1 MRYSFSKTLER
12 LARSERG
19 TAFVEFAVVAPF
31 LVLLLVGLVDF
42 SRYMYDG
49 LLAANAARA
58 AVQYGAQNTIT
69 AADSTGIINAASTD
83 SGGLAGLSATPNIFC
98 EANGVATSCST
109 AGAVYYVQVVT
120 SGTFTPLV
128 KYPGLPANVT
138 VSARAV
144 MRVASQ

>member
-1 MRYSFSKTLER
+1 MRFWFSSTLAR

-19 TAFVEFAVVAPF
+19 TAFVEFAIVSPF

-42 SRYMYDG
+42 SRYAYDG

-58 AVQYGAQNTIT
+58 AVQYGAQNTVT
-69 AADSTGIINAASTD
+69 ADDTNGMKTAASTD
-83 SGGLAGLSATPNIFC
+83 SGGLAVTTTPTVFC
-98 EANGVATSCST
+98 EASGVQTPCTT

-128 KYPGLPANVT
+128 NYPGLPSNVT
-138 VSARAV
+138 VSAQAV